1 MWVDGYGS
9 NNRIKCC
16 GTGKYKTQFYF
27 YGMDDDSSSDDC
39 MDVPKLFLSY
49 PILSYPNSYVR
60 VLWMR

>member
-39 MDVPKLFLSY
+39 MDVPKLY
-49 PILSYPNSYVR
+49 PIPILS
-60 VLWMR
+60 